1 MGPLRLPSGCAVVDS
16 KKPKLKLYWSTG
28 FWPVTPD
35 IIVFPVGTNPT
46 RDTTSLE
53 MQVLLAPVSINA

>member
-1 MGPLRLPSGCAVVDS
+1 MGPLRLPSGCAVGDS

-35 IIVFPVGTNPT
+35 IIVLPRNQSNT
-46 RDTTSLE
+46 RYNI
-53 MQVLLAPVSINA
+53 A